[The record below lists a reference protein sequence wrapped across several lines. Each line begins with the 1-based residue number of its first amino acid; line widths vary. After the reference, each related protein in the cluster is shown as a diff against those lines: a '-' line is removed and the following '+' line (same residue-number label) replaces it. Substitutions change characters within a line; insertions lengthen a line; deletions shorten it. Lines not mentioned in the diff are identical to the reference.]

1 MPKVCGT
8 GGWGGPLP
16 GDPDNNSI
24 LTASPAFGGIEL
36 EWTYP
41 TTNPN
46 AVAHVRLYR
55 NVFPVLETAVPLA
68 IVNGNRYYDKTNS
81 TIRYYYWMRIQSING
96 GPLGEAI
103 GPASAVGRPVIQDV
117 ITQLTGMIDAGV
129 LAESLRSDID
139 SIATNYGELVGE
151 IADRLAGDAALSLAL
166 ANVQAGI
173 DQAMSFIASEVTQR
187 QEGETALITQ
197 IDSLGAV
204 NAAVAALVQTET
216 NARVAADAALASQ
229 ITAAQVALG
238 EQVAGVEVAL
248 QANIDAVDGE
258 VTAIGALYTAKVT
271 VNGLVGGF
279 GVYNN
284 GVLVEAGFDVD
295 RFWIGRTNADKRK
308 PFIVEDG
315 VVYIN
320 DAVINKLT
328 FSKLRDETGNFIVEN
343 GKLKSVYLET
353 QGAIIRNA
361 AGTIVLQDGVG
372 NFSGALV
379 AATGTFGGTLLAGT
393 VDLTKLVGSTTLYTT
408 PGSYSITIP
417 AGFNRLQCTLIGG
430 GGGGGNLAGW
440 FQVSS
445 GGGGGGYTQAVF
457 TVSEGQTFTLTVGA
471 GGGVGQAGG
480 ATTVLGL
487 ATAGGGAVGNLTGSP
502 AAPGSSVPGGA
513 GGSGTIPGSAGTTG
527 AYTNGAVVMQG
538 GDGGNAGGNFGAG
551 GVGAIL
557 GEIMIRNPTAGS
569 IYGGGGGGGVRSIN
583 SADYI
588 RQSMAGAPGR
598 ALIEIF
604 NSNGVVI
611 RSEWAT
617 LTGALQRQNIQI
629 T

>member
-258 VTAIGALYTAKVT
+258 VTAIGALYTAKVSA
-271 VNGLVGGF
+271 NGLVGGF
-279 GVYNN
+279 GIYNN
-284 GVLVEAGFDVD
+284 GTEVEAGFDVD
-295 RFWIGRTNADKRK
+295 RFWVGRTGVTNRK
-308 PFIVEDG
+308 PFIVQDSS
-315 VVYIN
+315 
-320 DAVINKLT
+320 VIMDNAFIGTASVDYLKL
-328 FSKLRDETGNFIVEN
+328 
-343 GKLKSVYLET
+343 
-353 QGAIIRNA
+353 
-361 AGTIVLQDGVG
+361 
-372 NFSGALV
+372 
-379 AATGTFGGTLLAGT
+379 
-393 VDLTKLVGSTTLYTT
+393 
-408 PGSYSITIP
+408 
-417 AGFNRLQCTLIGG
+417 
-430 GGGGGNLAGW
+430 
-440 FQVSS
+440 
-445 GGGGGGYTQAVF
+445 
-457 TVSEGQTFTLTVGA
+457 
-471 GGGVGQAGG
+471 AGG
-480 ATTVLGL
+480 ATSV
-487 ATAGGGAVGNLTGSP
+487 
-502 AAPGSSVPGGA
+502 SSVVSFRGRDM
-513 GGSGTIPGSAGTTG
+513 TITQMAATTLSLP
-527 AYTNGAVVMQG
+527 TNGVIAVTG
-538 GDGGNAGGNFGAG
+538 GFLALTHFDFQSQRRRYMAAVHIYVLKNSAFLYNYSTDVVIVNDQYLGGTHVAFSAREFGHRY
-551 GVGAIL
+551 GAIAFSL
-557 GEIMIRNPTAGS
+557 PVTAVS
-569 IYGGGGGGGVRSIN
+569 SDV
-583 SADYI
+583 
-588 RQSMAGAPGR
+588 
-598 ALIEIF
+598 F
-604 NSNGVVI
+604 
-611 RSEWAT
+611 T
-617 LTGALQRQNIQI
+617 IQI
-629 T
+629 RGETLDINYDTPNTRYVGGIENGTALVQGFYR